1 MKIMNAVKESFKK
14 EKGSLIVEAT
24 IVFPVMFLIVIF
36 LIFLGNIYYQ
46 RSRAQAVFTNA
57 VIEYAARE
65 SNPMLKQYMDSGS
78 LGAVSTGND
87 FKPYRYS
94 NFSSRGAEIGSNVE
108 GELGKMGGGLFSSME
123 YENPSVSVKYKTYG
137 IYAKAEAEMTYSITM
152 PVKLLGQ
159 SEATKVDF
167 EEYIE
172 VPAMEGAE
180 MVRNVNMI
188 RDLVDRHETASNM
201 ASKAGEFLGKFR
213 AIMD

>member
-94 NFSSRGAEIGSNVE
+94 ELLQQRSRDWI
-108 GELGKMGGGLFSSME
+108 KC
-123 YENPSVSVKYKTYG
+123 
-137 IYAKAEAEMTYSITM
+137 
-152 PVKLLGQ
+152 
-159 SEATKVDF
+159 
-167 EEYIE
+167 
-172 VPAMEGAE
+172 
-180 MVRNVNMI
+180 
-188 RDLVDRHETASNM
+188 
-201 ASKAGEFLGKFR
+201 
-213 AIMD
+213 